1 MQSHPLHR
9 MRWGQYQAHACI
21 CIWTYAIYAPLGKPY
36 VFPPNLLHLHT
47 FSEGASKS
55 IGPKRRVESSCQ
67 RMKISFLVSCLSNHH
82 FPASF
87 VILGS
92 PYTTNDL
99 SRYNC
104 NLTLR
109 TAVPFTAATQFSAR
123 YYFQPM
129 KLIDQALR
137 PGCAGSTNCTLC
149 VRMHTQ
155 LHARRRT

>member
-1 MQSHPLHR
+1 MHASVYGRMQYMHIHSASH
-9 MRWGQYQAHACI
+9 
-21 CIWTYAIYAPLGKPY
+21 TYFHPIY
-36 VFPPNLLHLHT
+36 FTFNLWAT

-109 TAVPFTAATQFSAR
+109 TAVPFAAATQFSALLFPANEADWSGTSSR
-123 YYFQPM
+123 VRGKY
-129 KLIDQALR
+129 KLYAV
-137 PGCAGSTNCTLC
+137 CMHAHAAACT
-149 VRMHTQ
+149 TSN
-155 LHARRRT
+155 

>member
-1 MQSHPLHR
+1 MLCKVTHCAGRVHLYTDVCNICTIDSIHSANHTYFHP
-9 MRWGQYQAHACI
+9 
-21 CIWTYAIYAPLGKPY
+21 IYFTFTLWA
-36 VFPPNLLHLHT
+36 T

-104 NLTLR
+104 NLTIR
-109 TAVPFTAATQFSAR
+109 TAVPFTAATQFSAL
-123 YYFQPM
+123 YFQPT
-129 KLIDQALR
+129 KLIGQATSSR
-137 PGCAGSTNCTLC
+137 VRGKYKMYAVCT
-149 VRMHTQ
+149 
-155 LHARRRT
+155 HAHAAACTTSN